1 MNEQLFIETQLDSWD
16 QIFDLHYR
24 CLNAF
29 VYRGQPDDS
38 FPVLSSLERAIRMVH
53 PRLKDLSVLSLTESQ
68 MLKEFKWK
76 FPLYGTNAPEAT
88 DHLEWLAIM
97 QHFGAPTRLI
107 DVTRSVFIAAYFAT
121 NNFSTKD
128 SAIWG
133 FNTGKITEPA
143 FMSYRREFETN
154 SCAMD
159 ELYSYSKKLGNHY
172 IDKNLDN
179 ELPMSLLLID
189 PQRANE
195 RILNQQALFIT
206 QSDIKKPFI
215 DHLQAHIKQN
225 QTWKF
230 SELID
235 YSTRHTFSDIFA
247 LKIKIPNRISI
258 DVRRSLK
265 SMNISSESLFP
276 GMEGMAKS
284 LLKQILD
291 DRH

>member
-1 MNEQLFIETQLDSWD
+1 MNEQLFIETQLESWD
-16 QIFDLHYR
+16 QIFDLQCR

-29 VYRGQPDDS
+29 VYRGQPDHN
-38 FPVLSSLERAIRMVH
+38 FPVLSSLERAIKMMH
-53 PRLKDLSVLSLTESQ
+53 PYLKDQSVFALTERQ

-107 DVTRSVFIAAYFAT
+107 DVTRSLFIAAYFAT
-121 NNFSTKD
+121 ANFNNRE

-133 FNTGKITEPA
+133 FNSGKITEPA
-143 FMSYRREFETN
+143 FMNYRSEFETN

-159 ELYSYSKKLGNHY
+159 ELFAYSKKLGNHY
-172 IDKNLDN
+172 IDKNLDKD
-179 ELPMSLLLID
+179 LPMSLLLVD

-206 QSDIKKPFI
+206 QSDIKKPFE
-215 DHLQAHIKQN
+215 DHLQANIKQN

-230 SELID
+230 TKLID
-235 YSTRHTFSDIFA
+235 YSTRHSFSDIFA